1 MENSQG
7 RRPNEVAGF
16 GNMNTN
22 YSWPNE
28 LTQDIEIPVP
38 RVVRIVR
45 TVRAGLR
52 ATAMASTLRTVT
64 SMTKSRE
71 SSFQIAE
78 FSIDHPI
85 LADARVIKTHDRISL
100 VTGPVQKMAMT
111 NFVSTLCLVLLCSAI
126 FLGSSTLAAAQDSG
140 LDGTYILDETDSDNV
155 NEVIEDAAGKLNFLT
170 RDIARGRLKKLNPA
184 YRQVV
189 ITSSPNEISVTV
201 DNQPPLRT
209 PAKGAPVAWV
219 GPDGGKVN
227 ASMQLAGRRLAQTFT
242 SADGRR
248 VNDYT
253 LSPDGRTLT
262 MQVTE
267 TSPQLSQTITYKQ
280 VYRRVS

>member
-1 MENSQG
+1 VVLNDADSRQNIA
-7 RRPNEVAGF
+7 RQRPGE
-16 GNMNTN
+16 
-22 YSWPNE
+22 
-28 LTQDIEIPVP
+28 
-38 RVVRIVR
+38 
-45 TVRAGLR
+45 
-52 ATAMASTLRTVT
+52 
-64 SMTKSRE
+64 
-71 SSFQIAE
+71 
-78 FSIDHPI
+78 
-85 LADARVIKTHDRISL
+85 
-100 VTGPVQKMAMT
+100 KMAMT
-111 NFVSTLCLVLLCSAI
+111 NIMSRLCLVVLCSAI
-126 FLGSSTLAAAQDSG
+126 FLGSSALAAQKSG
-140 LDGTYILDETDSDNV
+140 MDGTYILDETDSDNV
-155 NEVIEDAAGKLNFLT
+155 NEVISDAVGKLNFLT

-184 YRQVV
+184 YRQVA

-209 PAKGAPVAWV
+209 PANGAPVAWV

-267 TSPQLSQTITYKQ
+267 TSPRLSQTITYKQ